1 MHFYW
6 DPKYCFFLTVY
17 LKLFAEPVLFVVD
30 RICLLKKKPDPDP
43 EKTRYGSFLIETN
56 LALYKRLNSSIYITL
71 NVYKKISFLF
81 LVKYKVVLGRQQK
94 KVRILNAVLIFVT

>member
-1 MHFYW
+1 MFAKP
-6 DPKYCFFLTVY
+6 DPDL
-17 LKLFAEPVLFVVD
+17 
-30 RICLLKKKPDPDP
+30 KKPDPDP
-43 EKTRYGSFLIETN
+43 EKTRYGSFLIKTN
-56 LALYKRLNSSIYITL
+56 LALNKRLNSSIYLTL